1 MRVELTRR
9 LPVACGLALFL
20 MWSDPGSARSGCD
33 RDGMR
38 HADGSAISMSGAEAG
53 CATEKNA
60 PGRRETASAFDS
72 WIRVSSAKYGSADQW
87 CSGLGWVARICNGRD
102 SCTVTLPDVGTQWSN
117 GGEHALLRR
126 ELICGPLNK
135 VRRLLYIGWYCSD
148 GATALDQ
155 PEVVVGDGGRATLS
169 CAPR

>member
-1 MRVELTRR
+1 MRMELMRR
-9 LPVACGLALFL
+9 LPVACGVALFL
-20 MWSDPGSARSGCD
+20 MWPDPGSARSECGGGD
-33 RDGMR
+33 IRL
-38 HADGSAISMSGAEAG
+38 ADGLAVCPSWSETGCEAEKGVPGG
-53 CATEKNA
+53 C
-60 PGRRETASAFDS
+60 GSS
-72 WIRVSSAKYGSADQW
+72 IRVSSAKYGSGDQW

-102 SCTVTLPDVGTQWSN
+102 TCTVTLPDVGTQWSN